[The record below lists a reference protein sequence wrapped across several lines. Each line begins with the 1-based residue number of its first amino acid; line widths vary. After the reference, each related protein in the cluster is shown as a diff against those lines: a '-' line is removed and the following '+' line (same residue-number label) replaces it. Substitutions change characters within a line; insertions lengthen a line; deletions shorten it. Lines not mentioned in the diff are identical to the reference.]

1 MKLAILQPCIP
12 HYREEFFQLLSQ
24 QLSHDVYVYNDT
36 ETVYKQAFK
45 ESEIPVKRIANKQF
59 INRLLFYNPLPFL
72 SNKYDTLVLMWHF
85 GHVTTW
91 LLLLTRFLH
100 RKKIILWGQGISVKR
115 YLKEE
120 IKPNKL
126 LWLQLSLANGAWVYM
141 QKEQQQWKMIFPKK
155 QIIALNN
162 TISGIASL
170 VAVSYTE
177 REKANL
183 KKELGFIQKRVIIF
197 CARFDSLRKR
207 RIDIL
212 QEIIRKSNTDIGFII
227 IGGGSFQPDFSWYK
241 NVYVYGVLYEKEIKD
256 ILFSIADL
264 YLQPAWLGL
273 SVVEALA
280 YGKPVITLQRSSSVL
295 QCVEF
300 SYIKDGYNGKIFE
313 QTAQLIEFINTVD
326 ELEINRMGKNAKSF
340 AQEKLSM
347 VNMVK
352 NAASISKYSKK
363 N

>member
-1 MKLAILQPCIP
+1 MRLAILQPHIP

-24 QLSHDVYVYNDT
+24 QFPHDVYVYGIKNAH
-36 ETVYKQAFK
+36 KRAFK
-45 ESEIPVKRIANKQF
+45 ESDIPVKRIGNMQF
-59 INRLLFYNPLPFL
+59 DRLLFYNPFPFL

-100 RKKIILWGQGISVKR
+100 HKKIILWGHGISVKR

-126 LWLQLSLANGAWVYM
+126 LQLQLKLANGAWVYM
-141 QKEQQQWKMIFPKK
+141 ENEQQQWKMIFPKK
-155 QIIALNN
+155 QIVALNN
-162 TISGIASL
+162 TISGIASIIT
-170 VAVSYTE
+170 VNYTE
-177 REKANL
+177 QEKTNL
-183 KKELGFIQKRVIIF
+183 KKELGITQKRIIIF
-197 CARFDSLRKR
+197 CARFDSLKTR

-212 QEIIRKSNTDIGFII
+212 QEIIRNSNADTGFII
-227 IGGGSFQPDFSWYK
+227 IGGGLFKPDFSEYK
-241 NVYVYGVLYEKEIKD
+241 NVYYYGSLYEKEKKD
-256 ILFSIADL
+256 VLFSIADI

-280 YGKPVITLQRSSSVL
+280 YGKPVYTLQRSSSVL

-313 QTAQLIEFINTVD
+313 ETSQLIESINKFD
-326 ELEINRMGKNAKSF
+326 ESEITRMGKNAKSF
-340 AQEKLSM
+340 TQEKLLM

-352 NAASISKYSKK
+352 NAVSIFST
-363 N
+363 NN